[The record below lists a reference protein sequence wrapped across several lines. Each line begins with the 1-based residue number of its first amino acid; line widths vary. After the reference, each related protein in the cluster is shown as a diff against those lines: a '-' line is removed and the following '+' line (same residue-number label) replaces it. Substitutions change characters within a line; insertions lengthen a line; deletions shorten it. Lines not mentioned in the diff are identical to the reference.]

1 MSTNNIEQT
10 NDTVI
15 NTEILEELKVGHVV
29 KGIIKGIGKNMI
41 RVHLGSKVCYLP
53 TSEVSWTNKKNSLK
67 DKDEI
72 EAVVIKIQ
80 EDGFVMLSV
89 KRLQEDPWKEVLK
102 RFQVGMKVKG
112 KIQLAQPFGLIVDLG
127 NSITALLHKN
137 NVGVDKDI
145 NWFDYI
151 LIGNILEVEITEI
164 DTNSRK
170 IGLKCDS
177 FFEQYPK
184 RTK

>member
-1 MSTNNIEQT
+1 MDISIDKQINDNILSP
-10 NDTVI
+10 DDM
-15 NTEILEELKVGHVV
+15 EELKVGHVV

-53 TSEVSWTNKKNSLK
+53 TSEVSWTSKKNPFK

-72 EAVVIKIQ
+72 EAVVVKIQ
-80 EDGFVMLSV
+80 EDVFVMLSV
-89 KRLQEDPWKEVLK
+89 KRLQEGPWEEVLK

-112 KIQLAQPFGLIVDLG
+112 KIQLVKPFGLIIDLG
-127 NSITALLHKN
+127 HSITALLHKS
-137 NVGVDKDI
+137 NVGVEKEI

-151 LIGNILEVEITEI
+151 LIGNIIEVEITEI

-184 RTK
+184 RNE

>member
-1 MSTNNIEQT
+1 M
-10 NDTVI
+10 
-15 NTEILEELKVGHVV
+15 EELKVGHVV

-53 TSEVSWTNKKNSLK
+53 TSEVSWTSKNISLK

-72 EAVVIKIQ
+72 EAVVVKIQ

-89 KRLQEDPWKEVLK
+89 KRLQEDPWKEVLN
-102 RFQVGMKVKG
+102 RYQVGMKVKG
-112 KIQLAQPFGLIVDLG
+112 KIQLVKSFGLIIDLG

-164 DTNSRK
+164 DINSRK